1 MKVKDVE
8 ELLQLTRANIRFY
21 EKEGLL
27 NPQRNENGYRTYS
40 EEDIEQLKK
49 IILFRKLG
57 VPVQDIKKIFNG
69 EETISA
75 TVSQNID

>member
-75 TVSQNID
+75 TVSQ